1 VAGKAHL
8 LPVLNAIAQ
17 TRDRFEAMKFATIM
31 DIPSTETQF
40 DKDIEEIEE
49 KTKSRPRY
57 GNRYQSRT
65 AQGWKKTR

>member
-1 VAGKAHL
+1 
-8 LPVLNAIAQ
+8 
-17 TRDRFEAMKFATIM
+17 MKFATIM